1 MWLYAAYTKAY
12 AKRNKCYKNL
22 YKLIYYNLG
31 KINVKTAECRGI
43 KAYKINAKE
52 IPTMKPMDI

>member
-1 MWLYAAYTKAY
+1 MEMWLFAAYT
-12 AKRNKCYKNL
+12 KRNKCYKNL
-22 YKLIYYNLG
+22 YKLMYYNLG

-52 IPTMKPMDI
+52 IPTMKPMD